1 MPFWRRNRDQPPAPE
16 TPEPVDP
23 ESVDPGWEPDPADF
37 DDVSNGPE
45 DAGIGADPG
54 VPPRVDPLL
63 PFDAPPPAV
72 MTIELPKPV
81 PPVQGPIP
89 AWAEPV
95 REPLPEPV
103 RGALPGPALA
113 PPSSEAALDAGLERT
128 RGGFMSRLRGFLG
141 TGTDEGPSWDDVEE
155 TLIAGDVG
163 AALAIDIVERAR
175 RRREPGGPEA
185 AVRAEL
191 AALLVPRDLDWS
203 PRSAVGDGPA
213 VVLVVGVNGTGKT
226 TTIGKLASRYSGEGR
241 SVILAAA
248 DTFRAAAIDQLRI
261 WADRAGVPMIAHAPG
276 ADPGAVVYDALDAAV
291 ARGADLV
298 IADTAGRLHTRS
310 NLMDELS
317 KVRRIIDKRLPGA
330 EPETIFVLD
339 ATTGQNGLAQA
350 KAFHEAVGLTGIVL
364 TKVDST
370 AKGGIVFA
378 IEDALK
384 IPVRFV
390 GVGEAVG
397 DLIPF
402 DPDAFVSALFA

>member
-1 MPFWRRNRDQPPAPE
+1 MPFWRRHRDEPPVPE
-16 TPEPVDP
+16 VDEPVDP
-23 ESVDPGWEPDPADF
+23 ALVDPDWEPDPADF
-37 DDVSNGPE
+37 GDLDDGTPVEPL
-45 DAGIGADPG
+45 PTT
-54 VPPRVDPLL
+54 DPLL
-63 PFDAPPPAV
+63 PFEAQPESV
-72 MTIELPKPV
+72 MTIQLPTPV
-81 PPVQGPIP
+81 PVGPPPSP

-95 REPLPEPV
+95 HEP
-103 RGALPGPALA
+103 A
-113 PPSSEAALDAGLERT
+113 PTAEAALEVGLERT
-128 RGGFMSRLRGFLG
+128 RGNFMSRLRGFLG
-141 TGTDEGPSWDDVEE
+141 TGTGEGPSWDEVEE

-163 AALAIDIVERAR
+163 AALAIDLVERAR
-175 RRREPGGPEA
+175 RRHDPGGAEA
-185 AVRAEL
+185 AIRAEL
-191 AALLVPRDLDWS
+191 AALLVPRDLAWS
-203 PRSAVGDGPA
+203 PRSAIAGGPA

-226 TTIGKLASRYSGEGR
+226 TTIGKLASRYAGEGR

-261 WADRAGVPMIAHAPG
+261 WADRAKVPMIAHAPG

-310 NLMDELS
+310 NLMDELA
-317 KVRRIIDKRLPGA
+317 KIRRIVDKRLPGA

-364 TKVDST
+364 TKLDST

-378 IEDALK
+378 IEDALDV
-384 IPVRFV
+384 PVRFV

-402 DPDAFVSALFA
+402 DPDAFVAALFA

>member
-1 MPFWRRNRDQPPAPE
+1 MPFWRRHRDEPPVPE
-16 TPEPVDP
+16 VDEPVDP
-23 ESVDPGWEPDPADF
+23 ALVDPDWEPDPADF
-37 DDVSNGPE
+37 GDLDDGTPVEPIP
-45 DAGIGADPG
+45 AT
-54 VPPRVDPLL
+54 DPLL
-63 PFDAPPPAV
+63 PFEAEPPSVMTIQLPTPVPVAPPPS
-72 MTIELPKPV
+72 
-81 PPVQGPIP
+81 P

-95 REPLPEPV
+95 HEPAATP
-103 RGALPGPALA
+103 
-113 PPSSEAALDAGLERT
+113 EAALEVGLERT
-128 RGGFMSRLRGFLG
+128 RGNFMSRLRGFLG
-141 TGTDEGPSWDDVEE
+141 TGTGEGPSWDEVEE

-163 AALAIDIVERAR
+163 AALAIDLVERAR
-175 RRREPGGPEA
+175 KRHDPGGAEGA
-185 AVRAEL
+185 IRAEL

-203 PRSAVGDGPA
+203 PRSAVPGGPA

-226 TTIGKLASRYSGEGR
+226 TTIGKLASRYAGEGR

-261 WADRAGVPMIAHAPG
+261 WSDRAAVPMIAHAPG

-310 NLMDELS
+310 NLMDELA
-317 KVRRIIDKRLPGA
+317 KIRRIIDKRLPGA

-364 TKVDST
+364 TKLDST

-378 IEDALK
+378 IEDALRV
-384 IPVRFV
+384 PVRFV

-402 DPDAFVSALFA
+402 DPDAFVAALFA

>member
-1 MPFWRRNRDQPPAPE
+1 MPFWRRHRDEPPVPE
-16 TPEPVDP
+16 VDEPVDP
-23 ESVDPGWEPDPADF
+23 ALVDPDWEPDPADF
-37 DDVSNGPE
+37 GDLDDGTPVEP
-45 DAGIGADPG
+45 IPTT
-54 VPPRVDPLL
+54 DPLL
-63 PFDAPPPAV
+63 PFDAEPPSGLTIQIPAPVPVAPPPS
-72 MTIELPKPV
+72 
-81 PPVQGPIP
+81 P

-95 REPLPEPV
+95 HEP
-103 RGALPGPALA
+103 A
-113 PPSSEAALDAGLERT
+113 PTPEAALEVGLERT
-128 RGGFMSRLRGFLG
+128 RGNFMSRLRGFLG
-141 TGTDEGPSWDDVEE
+141 TGTGEGPSWDEVEE

-163 AALAIDIVERAR
+163 AALAIDLVERAR
-175 RRREPGGPEA
+175 KRHDPGGAEA
-185 AVRAEL
+185 AIRAEL
-191 AALLVPRDLDWS
+191 AALLVPRDLAWS
-203 PRSAVGDGPA
+203 PRSAIAGGPA

-226 TTIGKLASRYSGEGR
+226 TTIGKLASRYAGEGR

-261 WADRAGVPMIAHAPG
+261 WADRAKVPMIAHAPG

-310 NLMDELS
+310 NLMDELA
-317 KVRRIIDKRLPGA
+317 KIRRIVDKRLPGA

-364 TKVDST
+364 TKLDST

-378 IEDALK
+378 IEDALGV
-384 IPVRFV
+384 PVRFV

-402 DPDAFVSALFA
+402 DPDAFVAALFA

>member
-1 MPFWRRNRDQPPAPE
+1 MPFWRRNRDEPPLPE
-16 TPEPVDP
+16 VDEPVDP
-23 ESVDPGWEPDPADF
+23 ALVDPDWEPDPADF
-37 DDVSNGPE
+37 GDLDDGTPVEPIP
-45 DAGIGADPG
+45 AT
-54 VPPRVDPLL
+54 DPLL
-63 PFDAPPPAV
+63 PFEAEPPSVMTIQLPTPVPVAPPPS
-72 MTIELPKPV
+72 
-81 PPVQGPIP
+81 P

-95 REPLPEPV
+95 HEP
-103 RGALPGPALA
+103 A
-113 PPSSEAALDAGLERT
+113 PTPEAALEVGLERT
-128 RGGFMSRLRGFLG
+128 RGNFMSRLRGFLG
-141 TGTDEGPSWDDVEE
+141 TGTGEGPSWDEVEE

-163 AALAIDIVERAR
+163 AALAIDLVERAR
-175 RRREPGGPEA
+175 KRHDPGGAEGA
-185 AVRAEL
+185 IRAEL

-203 PRSAVGDGPA
+203 PRSAIPGGPA
-213 VVLVVGVNGTGKT
+213 VMLIVGVNGTGKT
-226 TTIGKLASRYSGEGR
+226 TTIGKLASRYAGEGR

-261 WADRAGVPMIAHAPG
+261 WSDRAAVPMIAHAPG

-310 NLMDELS
+310 NLMDELA
-317 KVRRIIDKRLPGA
+317 KIRRIIDKRLPGA
-330 EPETIFVLD
+330 QPETIFVLD

-364 TKVDST
+364 TKLDST

-378 IEDALK
+378 IEDALEV
-384 IPVRFV
+384 PVRFV

-402 DPDAFVSALFA
+402 DPDAFVAALFA